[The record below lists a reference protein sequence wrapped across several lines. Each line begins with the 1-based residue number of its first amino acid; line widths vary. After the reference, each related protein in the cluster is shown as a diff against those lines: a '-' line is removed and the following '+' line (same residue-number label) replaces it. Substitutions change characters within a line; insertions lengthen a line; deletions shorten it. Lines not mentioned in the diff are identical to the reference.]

1 MCGNPKS
8 VQASMLVH
16 FSGPQDG
23 VRELGEVDGVGEFL
37 GFQGKGAAE
46 CDDVAVLVNRL
57 AVTEEIAA
65 VELEAGLV
73 GINFQHSSRRRA
85 YDPGVQAEAAGAGVI
100 VYDPVV
106 VVAVAVADLLIVGI
120 YELAYGPGLAEI
132 HRTAVY
138 DHRMSKRYQ
147 LVIHGRHAAGR
158 DLHDMVKDVAF
169 PAPLQVEE
177 GMMRQIDGGGS
188 VGGGFELDFQIMEV
202 GQGVAYADG
211 LVAGKTAQAVGM
223 HHLQLDAL
231 GSLFHDVP

>member
-1 MCGNPKS
+1 MS
-8 VQASMLVH
+8 VDI
-16 FSGPQDG
+16 SGPQDG
-23 VRELGEVDGVGEFL
+23 VREMGEMDGVGEFL

-73 GINFQHSSRRRA
+73 GINFQHPSRRRA

-132 HRTAVY
+132 HRSSVY
-138 DHRMSKRYQ
+138 DYSMPERYQ
-147 LVIHGRHAAGR
+147 LIIYGRNAAGR
-158 DLHDMVKDVAF
+158 YLHDMVQDVALT
-169 PAPLQVEE
+169 A
-177 GMMRQIDGGGS
+177 RQSI
-188 VGGGFELDFQIMEV
+188 I
-202 GQGVAYADG
+202 QG
-211 LVAGKTAQAVGM
+211 
-223 HHLQLDAL
+223 
-231 GSLFHDVP
+231 